1 MVFDI
6 RLKENFKIFISGPS
20 GCGKTTFILNVV
32 RHLNDFSKSPPSQV
46 IYYYTEWQD
55 RFHEMSRQHGIT
67 FMEDSEV
74 LLDQVRELNRSSF
87 IIFDDM
93 INSKSLKA
101 VAQLYTV
108 HGRHLNLS
116 LAFISQ
122 RLFHNNDYFRQISQN
137 SDYFCVF
144 KNPRNSMEIRNLAMQ
159 ITPRSLELLDIF
171 RYATIKPYSYLFINL
186 TQEAIPQL
194 KYINDIFLL
203 SHTVR
208 TFIVSN
214 CK

>member
-1 MVFDI
+1 MVFDL

-20 GCGKTTFILNVV
+20 GCGKTTFVMNLVDCL
-32 RHLNDFSKSPPSQV
+32 HDFSKSPPQQI
-46 IYYYTEWQD
+46 IYFYTEWQV
-55 RFHEMSRQHGIT
+55 RFAEMSQTHGIV
-67 FMEDSEV
+67 FMEDSDI
-74 LLDQVRELNRSSF
+74 LMDQVRELDKPTF

-93 INSKSLKA
+93 INSKNLKA

-108 HGRHLNLS
+108 HGRHLSLS

-122 RLFHNNDYFRQISQN
+122 RLFHNSEYFRQISQN

-144 KNPRNSMEIRNLAMQ
+144 KNPRNSMEMRNLAMQ
-159 ITPRSLELLDIF
+159 ISPRTLELLDIF

-194 KYINDIFLL
+194 KYINDLFARDHVIRAFVVT
-203 SHTVR
+203 S
-208 TFIVSN
+208 